1 MANRPASAGAHSAG
15 PQQTQQTQQTRQQA
29 RQAAPQ
35 APQASS
41 APQAPPAPQPGS
53 VAAPPPVHHQGFPR
67 GRRAAPAKPVSLIV
81 VWLPYLLVLAGT
93 AVGLIVAS
101 QGSRSAGR
109 GAAVVGASLLVAA
122 LARLALPPRYAGLL
136 ATRSKAQDVAGF
148 AVLGAAVLAV
158 AASLL

>member
-15 PQQTQQTQQTRQQA
+15 PQQMRQQA
-29 RQAAPQ
+29 LQAAPQ
-35 APQASS
+35 APQAPPAPQASP
-41 APQAPPAPQPGS
+41 APQAPPAPQAGS
-53 VAAPPPVHHQGFPR
+53 AAAPPPVHHHGFPR

-81 VWLPYLLVLAGT
+81 AWLPYLLVLAGT
-93 AVGLIVAS
+93 AAGLFVAW
-101 QGSRSAGR
+101 QGSRSGGR

-122 LARLALPPRYAGLL
+122 LARLALPPRYAGPL

-158 AASLL
+158 AASLP

>member
-1 MANRPASAGAHSAG
+1 MANRPAGAGAHSAG
-15 PQQTQQTQQTRQQA
+15 PQQT
-29 RQAAPQ
+29 RQA
-35 APQASS
+35 
-41 APQAPPAPQPGS
+41 APQAPPAPQVPPALQAPQLGS
-53 VAAPPPVHHQGFPR
+53 AAPTPVHHQGFPR
-67 GRRAAPAKPVSLIV
+67 GRRAAPAKPVSQIV
-81 VWLPYLLVLAGT
+81 AWLPYLLVLAGT
-93 AVGLIVAS
+93 AVGLFVAS

-158 AASLL
+158 AASLP